1 MNISVWKAR
10 QSYIGSAAQN
20 KMHSYIRDEEQ
31 FKQER
36 KNIDI
41 EAVRK
46 ISKGR
51 FMIREFLF
59 Q

>member
-51 FMIREFLF
+51 FMIR
-59 Q
+59 